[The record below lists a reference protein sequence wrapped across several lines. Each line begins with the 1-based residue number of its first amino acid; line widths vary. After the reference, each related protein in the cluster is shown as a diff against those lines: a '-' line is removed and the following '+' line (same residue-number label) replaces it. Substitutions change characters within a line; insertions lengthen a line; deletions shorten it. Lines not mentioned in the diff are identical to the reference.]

1 MKLLSQAEDP
11 DENFFK
17 KSFADLDIKYL
28 FLETLPDYF
37 QSTNNKE
44 FSILHLNI
52 RSLQKHVDDF
62 KSFLS
67 YINFP
72 FKVIQLS

>member
-37 QSTNNKE
+37 QSTNKD

-52 RSLQKHVDDF
+52 RSLQKHVSDF